1 MEKTNVIE
9 LEGRAGRADPLTEL
23 LYGAQLRE
31 RVDGHRLR
39 WPMVYRQPVLTSL
52 RELAVMRGDT
62 FKLVIPA

>member
-9 LEGRAGRADPLTEL
+9 LEGRAGSADPLTEL
-23 LYGAQLRE
+23 LCGAQLRE
-31 RVDGHRLR
+31 PVDSHRLR
-39 WPMVYRQPVLTSL
+39 WPRVYLQPVLTSL